1 MSLGS
6 AEHADPPCDWLRF
19 QVQALREA
27 FVRASSIP
35 IVLLVSLIPA
45 PALSF
50 NQDEFCFAVTDIAS
64 RMNARK
70 GKWLDR
76 STRYDGVAVDCEAK
90 TVEVARFLNTDPN
103 SMRSGWK
110 ARKERSWNRDFCSN
124 ERWRKAI
131 DAGWTIISMIT
142 FRSEDQL

>member
-1 MSLGS
+1 MVGTFIS
-6 AEHADPPCDWLRF
+6 
-19 QVQALREA
+19 
-27 FVRASSIP
+27 
-35 IVLLVSLIPA
+35 A

-64 RMNARK
+64 RMNGRK

-76 STRYDGVAVDCEAK
+76 STRYDGVSVDCEAK
-90 TVEVARFLNTDPN
+90 TVKVKRFLNADPD

-110 ARKERSWNRDFCSN
+110 VRKARAWNHDFCSD

-131 DAGWTIISMIT
+131 DAGWTVISEVT
-142 FRSEDQL
+142 FRSEDQLSFVAECEEVITE